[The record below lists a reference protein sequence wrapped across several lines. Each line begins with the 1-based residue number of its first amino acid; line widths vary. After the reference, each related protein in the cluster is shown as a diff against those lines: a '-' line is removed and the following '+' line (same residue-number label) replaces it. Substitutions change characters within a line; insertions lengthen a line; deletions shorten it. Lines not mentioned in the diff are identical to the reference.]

1 MHNTATI
8 GEARRAGGEGQRPGG
23 EGPGGEDRRA
33 GEKGDGIRRLD
44 IDAIRKEFPILETT
58 VYGYPLV
65 YLDNAATTQKP
76 LAVLNAMD
84 EYYRTINS
92 NVHRGVHYLSQQAT
106 DACEASRVRV
116 ADFIN
121 ARHAYEVIFTRGTTE
136 SINLIAACFGKKFLH
151 EGDSILISGME
162 HHSNIVPWQ
171 MICEEKKATLK
182 VIPIDENGE
191 LVLDGLDEVLKD
203 GVKLVAFNYVSNALG
218 TINPA
223 KEIIAAAHRHGIPVL
238 LDAAQAIQ
246 HMEVDVQDLDV
257 DFLAFSSHKLYGPT
271 GIGILYGK
279 EEWLN
284 QLPPYQGGGEMI
296 KTVTF
301 EKTTYNDL
309 PFKFEAGTPDMA
321 GMIGLGAAVRYVQ
334 ELGLDN
340 IQHAEYELMTYALDV
355 LREIKGFRLIGN
367 ADAGHRS
374 GVISFLIGNIHP
386 FDMGEI
392 LDQQGIAVRTGHHCA
407 QPIMDRY
414 CIPGT
419 VRASLA
425 IYNTPAEMDRLAAG
439 IRKAVTL
446 LG

>member
-1 MHNTATI
+1 MRNSMTI
-8 GEARRAGGEGQRPGG
+8 REG
-23 EGPGGEDRRA
+23 
-33 GEKGDGIRRLD
+33 RRLD
-44 IDAIRKEFPILETT
+44 IEKIRKDFPILGTT
-58 VYGYPLV
+58 VYGYSLV

-76 LAVLNAMD
+76 LVVLNAMD
-84 EYYRTINS
+84 EYYRTINA
-92 NVHRGVHYLSQQAT
+92 NVHRGVHHLSQEAT
-106 DACEASRVRV
+106 EACEASRVVV
-116 ADFIN
+116 AEFIN
-121 ARHAYEVIFTRGTTE
+121 ARHGHEVIFTRGTTE
-136 SINLIAACFGKKFLH
+136 SINLVAACFGKRFLR
-151 EGDSILISGME
+151 EGDSILVSGME

-171 MICEEKKATLK
+171 MIAEERGARLQ
-182 VIPIDENGE
+182 VIPIDDHGE
-191 LVLDGLDEVLKD
+191 LVLEGLERMLAD
-203 GVKLVAFNYVSNALG
+203 GVKMVAVNYVSNALG

-238 LDAAQAIQ
+238 LDAAQAVQ

-271 GIGILYGK
+271 GIGVLYGK

-284 QLPPYQGGGEMI
+284 KLPPYQGGGEMI

-334 ELGLDN
+334 ALGLHN
-340 IQHAEYELMTYALDV
+340 IREAEEELMGYALDK
-355 LREIKGFRLIGN
+355 LREIGGFRLIGPE
-367 ADAGHRS
+367 DAGRRA
-374 GVISFLIGNIHP
+374 GVISFLVGDIHP
-386 FDMGEI
+386 FDLGEI

-419 VRASLA
+419 VRASIA

-439 IRKAVTL
+439 IRKAMTL